1 MGKIFD
7 NINSMIM
14 ESMKNKDSVKTNA
27 YKNIKAKFIE
37 FKTAKNAKPLDD
49 TAEISI
55 LNKMVAELNND
66 ANIFKTNNRL
76 DLAEDAIN
84 EASVIEMLLP
94 KQATVT
100 EINDAINEYVSENGD
115 FDKKQMGLVVKF
127 VKSKFANVDGSMIAK
142 QITAYLNR

>member
-14 ESMKNKDSVKTNA
+14 ESMKSKDSISSNA

-49 TAEISI
+49 NAEISI

-66 ANIFKTNNRL
+66 ANIFKANNRN
-76 DLAEDAIN
+76 DLAEAALN
-84 EASVIEMLLP
+84 ESSVIEKLLP
-94 KQATVT
+94 KAASSE
-100 EINDAINEYVSENGD
+100 EIDAAINEYIQTNGD
-115 FDKKQMGLVVKF
+115 FDKKQMGTVVKF
-127 VKSKFANVDGSMIAK
+127 VKSKFSNVDGSMIAK
-142 QITAYLNR
+142 QINIYLNK